1 MIYPQFIKKGNKRK
15 FFALLIDPEN
25 YSEKELSKTVKIAD
39 ENNVDLILL
48 GGSLVSETPERPIE
62 LIKTLTSIPVF
73 LFPGS
78 LLQLSGKAD
87 GILLLS
93 LISGRNPEFLIGNH
107 VLAAPLIKKY
117 GLETIPTGYILIG
130 NSNTA
135 VEYMSNTTPIPSNKN
150 DIAVATAMAGEMLG
164 QKLIYLE
171 GGSGANKPISE
182 ETIRK
187 VKKNISIPLVIGGG
201 IQTGE
206 DAFMAYKAGADMIVV
221 GNAIEN
227 NSDLITE
234 ITNQKLKFN

>member
-1 MIYPQFIKKGNKRK
+1 MIYPKFIIKGNKKK

-25 YSEKELSKTVKIAD
+25 YSEKALSKTVKIAN
-39 ENNVDLILL
+39 ENYVDLILL
-48 GGSLVSETPERPIE
+48 GGSLVSETLERPIE
-62 LIKTLTSIPVF
+62 LIKSLSNIPVF

-117 GLETIPTGYILIG
+117 GLEVIPTGYILIG
-130 NSNTA
+130 NSSTA
-135 VEYMSNTTPIPSNKN
+135 VEYMSNTTPIPSNKT
-150 DIAVATAMAGEMLG
+150 DITVATAMAGEMLG

-171 GGSGANKPISE
+171 GGSGASQTIPE

-201 IQTGE
+201 IKTGE

-221 GNAIEN
+221 GNAIEKN
-227 NSDLITE
+227 PELINE
-234 ITNQKLKFN
+234 ITYQKLKFN

>member
-1 MIYPQFIKKGNKRK
+1 MMYPEFIKEGTKKK

-25 YSEKELSKTVKIAD
+25 YSEKAMSTTIKLANK
-39 ENNVDLILL
+39 NNTDLILL
-48 GGSLVSETPERPIE
+48 GGSLVSETLERPIE
-62 LIKTLTSIPVF
+62 FIKSLTNIPVF

-130 NSNTA
+130 NSNTS
-135 VEYMSNTTPIPSNKN
+135 VEYMSNTNPIPSNKK
-150 DIAVATAMAGEMLG
+150 DLAVATAIAGEMLG
-164 QKLIYLE
+164 LKLIYLE
-171 GGSGANKPISE
+171 GGSGANQPIPE

-187 VKKNISIPLVIGGG
+187 VKMNISIPLAVGGG
-201 IQTGE
+201 IRTGE
-206 DAFMAYKAGADMIVV
+206 DAFMAYKAGADIIVV
-221 GNAIEN
+221 GNSIEKN
-227 NSDLITE
+227 PELITE
-234 ITNQKLKFN
+234 ITNQKLKFS